1 MNGCLVSVI
10 ASLIFILQQIKML
23 QHDKKSAKP
32 REMIFSTEVQEI
44 K

>member
-1 MNGCLVSVI
+1 
-10 ASLIFILQQIKML
+10 ML

-44 K
+44 KWKLQNKMNNK